1 MMPSA
6 KLNPKPKPEP
16 ESGPT
21 VFRFEAIGTSWV
33 IEIYQDLDP
42 RAEKLLLDQITAFIA
57 RFDKNYSRFRSDSLV
72 TKMSKAT
79 GAYMLPEDAQPM
91 FDLYKQL
98 YAMSNGSVT
107 PLIGQVLSDA
117 GYDADYSLQP
127 SKLAS
132 PPEWAAALDYNFPKL
147 TIKRPALL
155 DFGALGKGYLVDLL
169 ARLLEK
175 HDYQSFCI
183 NAGGD
188 IYCKNTEA
196 PLQIGLEHPE
206 DPTLAIGVASIDDQS
221 LCGSA
226 GNRRAWGPFHHI
238 MDPHTLSSASHLKAV
253 WATATTTMLADAM
266 TTALYFVLPQTLKK
280 HYTFEYALLKNDYSV
295 EYSSGFPG
303 KFFSEE

>member
-1 MMPSA
+1 MPSA
-6 KLNPKPKPEP
+6 KSRSKPKPEP
-16 ESGPT
+16 KVT

-42 RAEKLLLDQITAFIA
+42 RVEKVLLDQITAFIA
-57 RFDKNYSRFRSDSLV
+57 NFDKNYSRFRSDSLV

-79 GAYMLPEDAQPM
+79 GTYTLPEDAQPM
-91 FDLYKQL
+91 LDLYKQL
-98 YAMSNGSVT
+98 YEMSNGSVT

-117 GYDADYSLQP
+117 GYDADYSFQT
-127 SKLAS
+127 SELAS
-132 PPEWAAALDYNFPKL
+132 PPGWAAALDYTFPKL
-147 TIKRPALL
+147 TIKQPVLL

-175 HDYQSFCI
+175 RGYQSFCI

-188 IYCKNTEA
+188 IYCQNTEA
-196 PLQIGLEHPE
+196 PLQIGLEHPD
-206 DPTLAIGVASIDDQS
+206 DPTLAIGVASIDGQS

-238 MDPHTLSSASHLKAV
+238 MDPHSLLSASHLKAV
-253 WATATTTMLADAM
+253 WATAPTTMLADAM
-266 TTALYFVLPQTLKK
+266 TTALYFVLPATLKK
-280 HYTFEYALLKNDYSV
+280 HYTFEYALLKNDYSL